1 MGLSVIESTDEK
13 LLWKK
18 QLSSLVSDPVE
29 LCKLLELNGQDTSTL
44 KQVCEQFPLRVPM
57 PYLERMEKGNL
68 RDPLLMQVL
77 PQGQELIETPG
88 YTADPLE
95 EAKFV
100 PVKGLLHKYH
110 GRVLVV
116 MNGSCA
122 IHCRYCFRRHFPYQE
137 HQIGQ
142 VQWQSILEYIAS
154 DESIEEVIFSGG
166 DPLTCTDSML
176 AKRCEDL
183 QNIRHISRLRL
194 HTRLPVMIPSRVN
207 ETCLSWMTASR
218 LQVVMVIHAN
228 HAQEIDAE
236 TGSALQRLVK
246 AGVTVLNQAVLL
258 KGINDN
264 ADVLAQLCKI
274 LFVYGVLPYYL
285 HLFDPVQ
292 GAAHFNVEEQRAL
305 EIREELQAALP
316 GYLVPKLVVELA
328 HRLNKTAL

>member
-1 MGLSVIESTDEK
+1 MGLSVIETTDEK

-29 LCKLLELNGQDTSTL
+29 LCKLLELNGQDTSNL
-44 KQVCEQFPLRVPM
+44 KQVCQQFPLRVPM

-68 RDPLLMQVL
+68 RDPLLLQVL
-77 PQGQELIETPG
+77 PQGRELIEMPG

-100 PVKGLLHKYH
+100 PVKGLLHKYR

-116 MNGSCA
+116 VNGSCA

-142 VQWQSILEYIAS
+142 VQWQSILDYIAS

-176 AKRCEDL
+176 AKRSEDL
-183 QNIRHISRLRL
+183 QNITHISRLRL

-207 ETCLSWMTASR
+207 EECLSWMTASR

-236 TGSALQRLVK
+236 TGCALQRLAK

-264 ADVLAQLCKI
+264 ADVLAQLCKR

-292 GAAHFNVEEQRAL
+292 GAAHFNVEEERAL

-328 HRLNKTAL
+328 HRRNKTAL